1 MKIWKHSRLDSTL
14 LVLSLAQFGTTLWL
28 AESWEGSS
36 FTGRTVNF
44 TLLVFM
50 IVYNIIII
58 SHLFTHTP
66 WFQAQW
72 LNGLASILN
81 SVNMGQSAQAYQ
93 LTHVRNHH
101 RYNND
106 RKGPDGTTK
115 DLSST
120 YRDGRGDEHVN
131 LFKYAFGGATATLFS
146 TAKILLS
153 ITCLWS
159 VGIHEHELQAL
170 TSTSSAKRAVQLR
183 QMQLDRMACFL
194 MLLVFLAISWKW
206 TIACYLPAFYCALAL
221 VNVQNYYRH
230 YGAAPGNKY
239 ADSVSYYGRIYNF
252 LTFNDGYHQE
262 HHLRPL
268 SHWRLMP
275 AVKRAHAGKLNQV
288 ERIISPVPAM
298 LGMFHRSRAQL
309 HRRSQVDLGSNL
321 RVDQHAFSNAVKG
334 GVR

>member
-1 MKIWKHSRLDSTL
+1 MKIWKHSRLDFTL
-14 LVLSLAQFGTTLWL
+14 FVLSAAQFGATLWL

-36 FTGRTVNF
+36 FIWRIGNF
-44 TLLVFM
+44 ALLVLM
-50 IVYNIIII
+50 IVYNIIVI

-66 WFQAQW
+66 WFHAQW

-106 RKGPDGTTK
+106 RKGLDGTTK

-120 YRDGRGDEHVN
+120 YRDGVGDEHAS

-146 TAKILLS
+146 TVKTLLS
-153 ITCLWS
+153 ITRLWS
-159 VGIHEHELQAL
+159 IGIHERELLAL
-170 TSTSSAKRAVQLR
+170 TSKSPVKRALQLR
-183 QMQLDRMACFL
+183 QLQLDRTACFL
-194 MLLVFLAISWKW
+194 MVLLYVAISWKW
-206 TIACYLPAFYCALAL
+206 TLACYLPAFFCALAL

-230 YGAAPGNKY
+230 YGAAPENKY
-239 ADSVSYYGRIYNF
+239 ADSVSYYGRIYNL

-268 SHWRLMP
+268 THWRLMP
-275 AVKRAHAGKLNQV
+275 AVLRGHEQLNQV

-298 LGMFHRSRAQL
+298 LGIFHRNRAQL
-309 HRRSQVDLGSNL
+309 HRRSQVDHSPPL
-321 RVDQHAFSNAVKG
+321 RVEQPAFSTAAKG